1 MSASDAA
8 PTTRTATAADA
19 ATNPRRTPIVKTA
32 LQFAAAIAVGFGVAS
47 GVQHMLRH
55 ATGVADNTVAD
66 ATATVPV
73 NAGYLSAQRSIP
85 VNQHVLAPRL
95 RAAVIV
101 GSSRFDNPEQLAL
114 PTDSVFEL
122 SLGSG
127 HSGQAQVY
135 AINPEGRASYIWSGR
150 LQAGQD
156 QRTPK
161 LRLQG
166 IRGTETLR
174 IVFKVDDAPAGQ
186 RAATVIR
193 QISLLH
199 V

>member
-8 PTTRTATAADA
+8 PATSTATAADA
-19 ATNPRRTPIVKTA
+19 ATSPRRYLIFKTT
-32 LQFAAAIAVGFGVAS
+32 LKFAAAIAVGFGIAS
-47 GVQHMLRH
+47 GIQHLIRP
-55 ATGVADNTVAD
+55 ATGMTDDPVAAI
-66 ATATVPV
+66 TATVPA
-73 NAGYLSAQRSIP
+73 NTGNLPPQRGIP
-85 VNQHVLAPRL
+85 VHPQVLAPRL

-135 AINPEGRASYIWSGR
+135 AINPEGQASHIWTGH

-156 QRTPK
+156 QRTTK

-166 IRGTETLR
+166 TRGTETLR
-174 IVFKVDDAPAGQ
+174 FVFKADEASGGQ
-186 RAATVIR
+186 RAATVIKHIR
-193 QISLLH
+193 VLH